1 MVKQEKQWYTAAPM
15 KSRLLNLTIVLSL
28 LICTKPTK
36 GEIPNRPVVIS
47 MRGTWSLEH
56 GGAKK
61 LMKSGDKVD
70 ERDYLIRE
78 ATKQF
83 QTFGSITVLIDG
95 KEITVSC
102 SDPQSLPHNSL
113 DCSDRISAGFF
124 EERAKLD
131 RNDKKSN
138 QEDASL
144 VSSLMTRIQT
154 LFNSPDAGEFF
165 TANVRDVGSLEDAVL
180 RKEGNVID
188 WKPAF
193 NHLSKGE
200 FEAQVLGA
208 LPLKV
213 RFSWNPSQGMVLE
226 MNGLGRG
233 LQKLHIETTDGE
245 VVGDV
250 WVLIEDPANF
260 EAKATQFSELKKRTS
275 AWGSDVPPSGVE
287 AVLRGGL
294 TELAR

>member
-1 MVKQEKQWYTAAPM
+1 M
-15 KSRLLNLTIVLSL
+15 KSRHLNLTVMLSV
-28 LICTKPTK
+28 LICVWPTE

-47 MRGTWSLEH
+47 VTGTWFVEH
-56 GGAKK
+56 GGARKPV
-61 LMKSGDKVD
+61 KSGDKVD
-70 ERDYLIRE
+70 ERDFLIRE

-83 QTFGSITVLIDG
+83 QTFGSITLMIDG
-95 KEITVSC
+95 NKASTISC
-102 SDPQSLPHNSL
+102 NDPRSLPHSFSG
-113 DCSDRISAGFF
+113 CSDKISVGFF
-124 EERAKLD
+124 EERARLD
-131 RNDKKSN
+131 RNNKGD
-138 QEDASL
+138 QEDSNL

-154 LFNSPDAGEFF
+154 LFNRTDSGEYF

-180 RKEGNVID
+180 RKEGNAID
-188 WKPAF
+188 WTPAF

-200 FEAQVLGA
+200 FEAQVGG
-208 LPLKV
+208 PSPWTVK
-213 RFSWNPSQGMVLE
+213 FSWTPSQRVVSE

-250 WVLIEDPANF
+250 WVLIEDTARF
-260 EAKATQFSELKKRTS
+260 DATARQFAELKERTS
-275 AWGSDVPPSGVE
+275 AWSPNVPYSGIE